1 MSSGRIDKHS
11 MEERM
16 YSVGIIGAGFVGTA
30 ICKAFQHYT
39 DVKIYDKF
47 KDMGFKY
54 TDVVNQDILFV
65 CLPTPMMMN
74 HKAPELRGSM
84 VGGHVDLSVL
94 DGALG
99 ALSRA
104 LPEDDDKIVIIKS
117 TIPPG
122 SCKYFSV
129 KYKNLI
135 IAYSPE
141 FLTERTADLDFI
153 QQNRIIVGTGELD
166 GMYERRITELFKT
179 RFPKVPI
186 KFVSWDEA
194 SLIKYFTNVF
204 FCVKIS
210 LFNEFAQIAEKL
222 GLDANEVAAEVLND
236 GRIGR
241 SHWQVPGHDGHRGFG
256 GSCFPKDINGYMQ
269 FAKELDIL
277 PKMAE
282 AAWDTNIEVRPEK
295 DWEKLKGRAVS

>member
-1 MSSGRIDKHS
+1 
-11 MEERM
+11 M

-39 DVKIYDKF
+39 DVKIYDKY

-65 CLPTPMMMN
+65 CLPTPM
-74 HKAPELRGSM
+74 KQD
-84 VGGHVDLSVL
+84 GHVDTSILEQAIG
-94 DGALG
+94 D
-99 ALSRA
+99 LSRA
-104 LPEDDDKIVIIKS
+104 IPEDDLKVVIIKS

-122 SCKYFSV
+122 TCEQLQDNFD
-129 KYKNLI
+129 NMFI
-135 IAYSPE
+135 TYSPE
-141 FLTERTADLDFI
+141 FLTERTAELDFI
-153 QQNRIIVGTGELD
+153 QQSRIIIGARDLPGV
-166 GMYERRITELFKT
+166 YERQIVEVFKT
-179 RFPKVPI
+179 RFPGVSV
-186 KFVSWDEA
+186 KFVDWDEA

-222 GLDANEVAAEVLND
+222 GLDANEIAAEVLND

-269 FAKELDIL
+269 FAKELGIL
-277 PKMAE
+277 PEMAQ
-282 AAWDTNIEVRPEK
+282 AAWNKNLDVRPEQ
-295 DWEKLKGRAVS
+295 DWKKLKGRAVS